1 MVFVMDS
8 TQSIYFFTLHKCAST
23 LFAKH
28 VLKNLD
34 GLQGVDYA
42 AQLFKSTGPKR
53 FEFRSSGHA
62 YGPLRVSLSEDAVV
76 YRQLVEGCLQP
87 EFLAD
92 KKAICHVR
100 DPRDIL
106 ISHYHS
112 AGWTHTISSDPEI
125 AKEQLTARRAVQVLS
140 VDEYAIQ
147 QAPALRSYFE
157 RLSGV
162 LAHAQHAVLLRY
174 EDMIARSPA
183 FAQDIQSAMP
193 ISDQVLTELFRLSE
207 PLRIEDKT
215 AHKRSGKAEQFKER
229 FTSRTRQVLAE
240 VLGDCLERFGYF
252 DLHGR

>member
-1 MVFVMDS
+1 MDLP
-8 TQSIYFFTLHKCAST
+8 QSIYFFTLHKCAST

-42 AQLFKSTGPKR
+42 AQLFTSARPQR
-53 FEFRSSGHA
+53 VEFRPSGHA

-76 YRQLVEGCLQP
+76 YRQLVERCLQP

-112 AGWTHTISSDPEI
+112 AGWTHPISRNPEI
-125 AKEQLTARRAVQVLS
+125 AEKQLAARHMVQALS

-147 QAPALRSYFE
+147 QAPALRTYFE

-162 LAHAQHAVLLRY
+162 LAHAHDGVWLRY

-183 FAQDIQSAMP
+183 FAQKIKGAMP
-193 ISDQVLTELFRLSE
+193 MSDQVLAELFRLSE
-207 PLRIEDKT
+207 PLEKEDRT
-215 AHKRSGKAEQFKER
+215 AHKRSGKAGQFKDR
-229 FTSRTRQVLAE
+229 LAPHTRHVLAD